1 MKLESYAMSD
11 NEVLRALTMFVDEK
25 WDDGKFHLISTE
37 SIAEDEMGLT
47 AFIKANSNTEVPQD
61 ILVQMEKFAMQFDS
75 DWQVYVLYM
84 KGEVS
89 GLIAFSDWC

>member
-25 WDDGKFHLISTE
+25 WDDGPFHLICTE
-37 SIAEDEMGLT
+37 SIAEDGMEL
-47 AFIKANSNTEVPQD
+47 ADFIQMNNASEVPQD

-75 DWQVYVLYM
+75 DWLVYVLYM

>member
-11 NEVLRALTMFVDEK
+11 NEVLRALTMFVDDK

-37 SIAEDEMGLT
+37 SIAEDEMELVD
-47 AFIKANSNTEVPQD
+47 FIEANTNTEVPQD

-84 KGEVS
+84 KGEVL

>member
-25 WDDGKFHLISTE
+25 WDDGMFHLISTE
-37 SIAEDEMGLT
+37 SIAEEGMELVD
-47 AFIKANSNTEVPQD
+47 FIKANSNTEVPQD
-61 ILVQMEKFAMQFDS
+61 TLVEIEKFAMQFDS

>member
-1 MKLESYAMSD
+1 MKPESYAMSD

-37 SIAEDEMGLT
+37 SIAEDEMELT